1 MTKLLVMSDTHGDTL
16 LAEKVL
22 KKNSDIDIVIHLGDY
37 YKDVYTLQQL
47 YPDLR
52 FEYVYGNC
60 DFMTGN
66 VPSEKVL
73 EIEGQRILLTHGHRY
88 SVNWGIDRL
97 VSKAHTENIQLLLFG
112 HTHIQQ
118 IDYGPGYII
127 LNPGSISEPR
137 GSDDES
143 YAIVI
148 IDNNKIDVELKKAV

>member
-88 SVNWGIDRL
+88 SVKWGIDRL